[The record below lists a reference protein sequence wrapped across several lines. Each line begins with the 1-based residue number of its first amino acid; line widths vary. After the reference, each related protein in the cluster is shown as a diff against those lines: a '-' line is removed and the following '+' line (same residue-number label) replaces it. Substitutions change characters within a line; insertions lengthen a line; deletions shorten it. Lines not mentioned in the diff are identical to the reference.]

1 MTEQVPY
8 KLLKNMGNLYSW
20 KGVNMSDDFKRG
32 AKSMFDYLL
41 FRAANNYHFNAE
53 KNTEREKFNDQ
64 LRDWVTDALECV
76 SPDDHA
82 EWKSLSD
89 SFQEI
94 AKLEFDLA
102 ASRWEAQKA
111 NRRIKILFDRSNID
125 FFPDNHNNSP
135 IQHKGL
141 EYGYK
146 TKGDEIIGRIDNII
160 AKEQLYPEIKNE

>member
-1 MTEQVPY
+1 
-8 KLLKNMGNLYSW
+8 
-20 KGVNMSDDFKRG
+20 MSDDFKRG
-32 AKSMFDYLL
+32 AKAMFDYLL

-53 KNTEREKFNDQ
+53 KNAVREQFNDQ
-64 LRDWVTDALECV
+64 LRDWVTDALEWV

-89 SFQEI
+89 SFQTI
-94 AKLEFDLA
+94 AELETDLA

-111 NRRIKILFDRSNID
+111 HERIRILFDRSNVD
-125 FFPDNHNNSP
+125 FWPDNNSGEP

-146 TKGDEIIGRIDNII
+146 LLAKYNSKQDEILGAIDNII
-160 AKEQLYPEIKNE
+160 ARNQLFPSK